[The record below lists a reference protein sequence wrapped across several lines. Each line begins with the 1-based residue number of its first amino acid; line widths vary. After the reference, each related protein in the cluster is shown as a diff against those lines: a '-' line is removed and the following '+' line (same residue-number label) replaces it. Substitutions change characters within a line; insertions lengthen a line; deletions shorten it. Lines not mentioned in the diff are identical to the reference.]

1 MARLVIVAGP
11 AMFPTRPIL
20 FHPIFI
26 PNHRLTPHYPTFKA
40 RLVIVAGPAL
50 PPTPLLHLHPLSIPD
65 PNHPHC

>member
-11 AMFPTRPIL
+11 AMFPTRPNL

-50 PPTPLLHLHPLSIPD
+50 PPTPLLHLHPLFIPD